1 MHDCSLWL
9 QSFYIAVLTITV
21 SFHMKMFKYTIFF
34 SKERQVFE
42 TFVLG
47 IMGGYLCKWQ
57 QFVQFSV
64 PTDPE
69 EEITSIQYIF
79 KISLYFFKLFSL
91 V

>member
-57 QFVQFSV
+57 QFYMNDHICSVFS
-64 PTDPE
+64 
-69 EEITSIQYIF
+69 SYI
-79 KISLYFFKLFSL
+79 S
-91 V
+91 

>member
-47 IMGGYLCKWQ
+47 IMGG
-57 QFVQFSV
+57 
-64 PTDPE
+64 
-69 EEITSIQYIF
+69 IF
-79 KISLYFFKLFSL
+79 M
-91 V
+91 